1 MKKKN
6 YRSIEK
12 KGVVGDFK
20 CEENIRV
27 IILIFYIIDFSFII
41 LSDLFFFDIG
51 AFYVN
56 SCVI

>member
-1 MKKKN
+1 MKKKTIDLL
-6 YRSIEK
+6 RK

-41 LSDLFFFDIG
+41 LSDLFFFGIG